1 MPKRPS
7 FPISRASSR
16 GRIPCS
22 NHSPT
27 SGRTWSCTNWRTVS
41 RIAFSSSS
49 SSASMARKSSGSSAV
64 SLAVTFTGSPSSAS
78 GSRQQLPVPGK
89 NGDELVDIVVGVVG
103 VCGDAKVAVA
113 LRGDD
118 AIVAED
124 AHQPRSIRRGDADE
138 GAALLDGARRDE
150 GGAELVDARDQ
161 ALVEAVHVL
170 ARLGDTDL
178 HQ

>member
-22 NHSPT
+22 THSPIA
-27 SGRTWSCTNWRTVS
+27 GRTWYWTD
-41 RIAFSSSS
+41 
-49 SSASMARKSSGSSAV
+49 SSAV

-138 GAALLDGARRDE
+138 GATLLDGARRDE

-161 ALVEAVHVL
+161 ALVEAVHML

-178 HQ
+178 HQQLQPSNPRVERRNRRRARLEAA